1 MNEILRRSFNDELEK
16 IGVTL
21 PELAI
26 TVGLTAAVMTPPI
39 LWGAKRHKKR
49 MKKEK
54 KKMEAGLPHQYQET

>member
-26 TVGLTAAVMTPPI
+26 TVGLTAAVMTP
-39 LWGAKRHKKR
+39 
-49 MKKEK
+49 
-54 KKMEAGLPHQYQET
+54 